1 MSVDTL
7 LISYRVRAD
16 RLDEHLAL
24 LDAVYREL
32 DRLRPPGFRYQ
43 TLRLDDGLSFVDVV
57 MGPDLPGPL
66 PSLESFGRFRA
77 ELEGRCEQRSTAEF
91 TVLGSYG
98 MGE

>member
-1 MSVDTL
+1 METL
-7 LISYRVRAD
+7 LITYRVRPD

-24 LDAVYREL
+24 LDAVHRDL
-32 DRLRPPGFRYQ
+32 ARLRPPGFRYL

-57 MGPDLPGPL
+57 IGPDLPGPL

-77 ELEGRCEQRSTAEF
+77 RLEERCEQRSTTEF
-91 TVLGSYG
+91 SVLGSYG

>member
-16 RLDEHLAL
+16 RIDEHLAL
-24 LDAVYREL
+24 LDAVHQEL
-32 DRLRPPGFRYQ
+32 ARVRPPGFRYL

-57 MGPDLPGPL
+57 MGPDLPRPL
-66 PSLESFGRFRA
+66 PSLESFSRFRA
-77 ELEGRCEQRSTAEF
+77 ELDERCEQRSTAEF
-91 TVLGSYG
+91 TVRGSYG